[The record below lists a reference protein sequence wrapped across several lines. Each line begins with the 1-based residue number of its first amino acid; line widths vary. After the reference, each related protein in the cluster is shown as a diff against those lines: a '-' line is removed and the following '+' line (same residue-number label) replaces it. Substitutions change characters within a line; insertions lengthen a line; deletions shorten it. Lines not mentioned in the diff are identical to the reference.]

1 MGRIKNLFEITS
13 KFRCHVDVSTIKPY
27 GSGHINDTYRL
38 KNLAG
43 TEYDYLLQ
51 KINNDIFT
59 DVPRLTENMCRVIA
73 HLKSKMDL
81 SGEGDPQKE
90 VMTLVATKAGP
101 YFYEDSNGAYWRMC
115 LFLKDTRS
123 YDVVETEKQAY
134 EGGKAFGK
142 FQAMLS
148 DLSADIM
155 HEVIPDF
162 HNIKKRLQQLS
173 QAIKEDPKD
182 RVRLVSQE
190 LETIKKRSESMSFFQ
205 EESQQLTLPRRVTHN
220 DTKFNN
226 VLLDLNG
233 NAQCVIDLDTVMA
246 GYVAYDFGDAIRTIV
261 NTAPEDEIELSHIQ
275 LNLDLFNAY
284 TKGYMESAASFLNE
298 WELRSLIK
306 GVLLMPYMQAVRF
319 LTDYL
324 NGDKYYKVRSAEHN
338 LQRTRAQLQL
348 LKLLEA
354 QATAMEKTVL
364 AEAKKHRKQFVK
376 L

>member
-1 MGRIKNLFEITS
+1 MRRIKNLFEITS

-43 TEYDYLLQ
+43 IEYDYLLQ

-162 HNIKKRLQQLS
+162 HNIQKRLGQLS
-173 QAIKEDPKD
+173 LAIQQDPLD
-182 RVRLVSQE
+182 RVQLVSQE
-190 LETIKKRSESMSFFQ
+190 LETIKKRSATMSFFQ
-205 EESQQLTLPRRVTHN
+205 EVAQQLTLPRRVIHN

-261 NTAPEDEIELSHIQ
+261 NTAPEDEIELSRIQ

-324 NGDKYYKVRSAEHN
+324 NGDKYYKISSAEHN

-354 QATAMEKTVL
+354 QGTTMEERIL
-364 AEAKKHRKQFVK
+364 SEAKKRKKQFVK